1 MKWPWR
7 KASNDRLVFSFTG
20 ETLVYGRSVDGRLVR
35 CGVEQRGADT
45 PQAFARRARSLG
57 LQSGY
62 VTALLRPQ
70 ECQLLQIEA
79 PTVPAA
85 ELKSAARW
93 RIKDLVD
100 AHLDDLTLDVMLLG
114 DERARNKRQL
124 FVAAARTQAIRDL
137 SEWSHAAGLE
147 LGVIDIR
154 ETAQRNLQSALAQLQ
169 GRAESAS
176 AALMLQG
183 DECLLTIC
191 ANGELFYARRLAWD
205 GLAAGGDHLRPN
217 GGLAQP
223 GAGAS
228 PEEFAMLDIVDYGA
242 DALTGA
248 GAGSASSG
256 SSGSSGSDEPPRFVI
271 ELQRSLDL
279 WERSW
284 PDLPLGSL
292 MIQMNDDTQ
301 AVAEVL
307 RQVLALP
314 IEILQPELVFA
325 DLAVTAGA
333 PAVRS
338 AVVPLLGALLRSE
351 SRQL

>member
-7 KASNDRLVFSFTG
+7 KASNDRLVFSFSG
-20 ETLVYGRSVDGRLVR
+20 ETFVYGRCVDGRLVR
-35 CGVEQRGADT
+35 CGVEQRGEDT
-45 PQAFARRARSLG
+45 PLAFARRTRSLG
-57 LQSGY
+57 LQSGH

-100 AHLDDLTLDVMLLG
+100 AHLDDLTLDVMVLG
-114 DERARNKRQL
+114 DDRARNKRQL
-124 FVAAARTQAIRDL
+124 FVAAARTQAIRDI
-137 SEWSHAAGLE
+137 SDWSHAAGLE

-154 ETAQRNLQSALAQLQ
+154 ETAQRNLQSAQAQLQ
-169 GRAESAS
+169 GRSESAS

-205 GLAAGGDHLRPN
+205 RSAVGGDTLRPVASA
-217 GGLAQP
+217 AQP

-228 PEEFAMLDIVDYGA
+228 SEEFAMLDIVDYGA
-242 DALTGA
+242 DAPTGA
-248 GAGSASSG
+248 GVASASSG
-256 SSGSSGSDEPPRFVI
+256 SEEGLRFVI

-292 MIQMNDDTQ
+292 MIQMNEDTQ

-307 RQVLALP
+307 RKVLALP

-325 DLAVTAGA
+325 DLAVTAGT

-338 AVVPLLGALLRSE
+338 AVMPLLGALLRSE